1 MSQTI
6 FDRIDDWRRFRRDN
20 PNEIMID
27 RNCCRHGN
35 VSDIKL
41 RLSRIQG
48 FSLVEVALALGVA
61 ALCLL
66 VLSGL
71 LPIGLKTQKSSIQQ
85 TTANQIVSSISAVL
99 RADAQ
104 LPPGQANKVCPDPPD
119 PNVPCNYGALH
130 GHWAEAGHIE
140 TLYFTNGGYQTGSA
154 NTSSAEAVFRASIT
168 YRAPPSET
176 TGLATIRVTW
186 PASLDPNSAALAGSV
201 TTELAVNR

>member
-1 MSQTI
+1 MNPFEICDNGSSNVPSG
-6 FDRIDDWRRFRRDN
+6 IDGDVGKDQNARSMRPPVRQ
-20 PNEIMID
+20 IA
-27 RNCCRHGN
+27 
-35 VSDIKL
+35 
-41 RLSRIQG
+41 G

-99 RADAQ
+99 RADAR
-104 LPPGQANKVCPDPPD
+104 LPPGQANKVCPPGTPD

-140 TLYFTNGGYQTGSA
+140 TLYFTDGGYQTGRA